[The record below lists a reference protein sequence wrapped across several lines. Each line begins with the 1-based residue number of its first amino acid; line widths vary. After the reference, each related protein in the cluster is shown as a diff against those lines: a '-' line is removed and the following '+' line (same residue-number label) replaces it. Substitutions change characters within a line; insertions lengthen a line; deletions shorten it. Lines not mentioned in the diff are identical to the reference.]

1 MLTRFMTRT
10 VFQGV
15 LAFSLLLTVPACA
28 RAGQE
33 PDAEAQ
39 NGPAVAMGSGRM
51 VRGTVASVAP
61 GKLTIKTESGDT
73 WTAALS
79 ANTRVLKGR
88 ESVKAS
94 DAHVG
99 DGVGAMGEVDQ
110 PSKTVHAL
118 FVSLVDAEQV
128 KKMRDSLGRTWI
140 VGKVTAIDEL
150 RLTILR
156 SDKVSQVIAVDEDTS
171 FKRGGRGMSM
181 AMQGGDVSGPLGGG
195 AGGFDGAG
203 GGQGGR
209 RGGDPGN
216 AGSHAGESIT
226 LADVKVG
233 DNIAGQ
239 GALKNGIFVPKELA
253 VADPAQ
259 RRRRPGAPG
268 AGMGSSS
275 QISPTLPITP
285 TNPEPKR

>member
-1 MLTRFMTRT
+1 MTCT
-10 VFQGV
+10 VFQG
-15 LAFSLLLTVPACA
+15 LLMFSLLLPPPA
-28 RAGQE
+28 RAQAVQE
-33 PDAEAQ
+33 PDSEAQ
-39 NGPAVAMGSGRM
+39 NGPTVAMGAGRM

-73 WTAALS
+73 WTAALT
-79 ANTRVLKGR
+79 ANTRVLRGR

-99 DGVGAMGEVDQ
+99 DGIGAMGEVDQ
-110 PSKTVHAL
+110 ATKTVHAL

-195 AGGFDGAG
+195 PGGSG
-203 GGQGGR
+203 GGQGGGR
-209 RGGDPGN
+209 RGSDAGN
-216 AGSHAGESIT
+216 PGSHAGESIT

-239 GALKNGIFVPKELA
+239 GGLKNGIFVPKELA
-253 VADPAQ
+253 VADPSQ
-259 RRRRPGAPG
+259 RRHRQGAPD
-268 AGMGSSS
+268 AGMDSA
-275 QISPTLPITP
+275 SPTT
-285 TNPEPKR
+285 PEPKR